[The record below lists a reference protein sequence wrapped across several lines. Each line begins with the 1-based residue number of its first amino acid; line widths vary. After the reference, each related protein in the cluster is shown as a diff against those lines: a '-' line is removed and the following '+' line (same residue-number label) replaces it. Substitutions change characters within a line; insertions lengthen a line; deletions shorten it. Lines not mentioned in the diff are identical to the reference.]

1 MMRAIK
7 PFKPILFFFFTFW
20 ATHIS
25 AQDRQLTQFYSSPLQ
40 LNPALTGNFDGKYR
54 VGVNYRDQ
62 WRGIL
67 EQPYQTFSFG
77 GDLRIEP
84 FKTNF
89 NKDRIGV
96 GLLLN
101 RDIVNGI
108 DFSTTQIALSGAYHK
123 SLNLNNTQY
132 LSVGFQAG
140 LNQRNINYETL
151 SLQDQ
156 WNGIDGYSFP
166 TREKLPDNNFSY
178 TDFTIGVNY
187 SISADKNT
195 AFFIGGAIH
204 HFNKP
209 NVSFYQLPSPPN
221 PLFPRYSVHVAS
233 QFPINSE
240 NTIFMSP
247 RILLDLQGP
256 HFSANAGTDFKI
268 QIDKTL
274 GTALHLGSWLRPV
287 RNDGNFSIDAA
298 IFMVGLEYNNIL
310 FGASYDLNLP
320 NLKTYNRVQ
329 NVFEI
334 SIIYLGDYEN
344 QELLCPTF

>member
-1 MMRAIK
+1 MTR
-7 PFKPILFFFFTFW
+7 PFQFAVVFLFSLFF
-20 ATHIS
+20 IS
-25 AQDRQLTQFYSSPLQ
+25 QIVAQDRQFTQFYASPLL

-54 VGVNYRDQ
+54 VGAVYRDQ

-67 EQPYQTFSFG
+67 EQPYQSFAFG

-96 GLLLN
+96 GLQLN

-132 LSVGFQAG
+132 LSVGLQAG

-156 WNGIDGYSFP
+156 WNGIDGYTFP
-166 TREKLPDNNFSY
+166 TQEKLPENNFSY
-178 TDFTIGVNY
+178 TDFALGINY
-187 SISADKNT
+187 TISADKSS
-195 AFFIGGAIH
+195 AFFVGAAIH
-204 HFNKP
+204 HFNRP
-209 NVSFYQLPSPPN
+209 NISFYQSPTIPAN
-221 PLFPRYSVHVAS
+221 YLFPRYTAHIAG
-233 QFPINSE
+233 QFPINHE
-240 NTIFMSP
+240 NTFSMSP
-247 RILLDLQGP
+247 RFLIDLQGP
-256 HFSANAGTDFKI
+256 HLTANVGTNFKI
-268 QIDKTL
+268 EIDKTYS
-274 GTALHLGSWLRPV
+274 TALHFGSWLRPV
-287 RNDGNFSIDAA
+287 RNAGDFSIDAVV
-298 IFMVGLEYNNIL
+298 FMAGLEYNSIL

-320 NLKTYNRVQ
+320 HLKKYSGVQ